1 MHPRLFA
8 FALLS
13 LFAFV
18 VPGCRSVTS
27 DSDPPRIE
35 DTQFASAL
43 GVDLSLSTKTASG
56 LYWRD
61 LAVGT
66 GATVGSGQQVRVH
79 YTGWLANGAKFDEN
93 LPPQTPFT
101 FTVGATPGAIAGF
114 DEGVRGMKVGGT
126 RQLIIPPH
134 LAYGPNGSGPIP
146 GNAILVFRVEVVG
159 VQ

>member
-13 LFAFV
+13 LFATAT
-18 VPGCRSVTS
+18 GCRSVTS

-61 LAVGT
+61 LVVGS
-66 GATVGSGQQVRVH
+66 GATVGGGQQVSVH

-93 LPPQTPFT
+93 LAPQTPYSFA
-101 FTVGATPGAIAGF
+101 VGGGRSIAGF

-134 LAYGPNGSGPIP
+134 LGYGPNGFGAIP
-146 GNAILVFRVEVVG
+146 GNAILVFRVEVVA